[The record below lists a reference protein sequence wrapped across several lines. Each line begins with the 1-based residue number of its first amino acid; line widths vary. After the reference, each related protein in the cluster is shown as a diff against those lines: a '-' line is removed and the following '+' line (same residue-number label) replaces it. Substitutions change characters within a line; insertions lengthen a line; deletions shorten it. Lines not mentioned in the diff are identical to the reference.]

1 VKPLVIAHRGAS
13 ARVRENTVAAFVE
26 ARRLGADMVE
36 LDVRRT
42 ADGALAVLHDPVVP
56 GLGPVCELAAAEL
69 PGWLPLLDAAVEAC
83 DGMQVNL
90 ELKDL
95 PGEPGFVTDR
105 AVAAAVAGWARAAD
119 VVDRLLISS
128 FDLAAI
134 DRVHAIEP
142 SVRTAWLTLAGYDQS
157 LAAHTCVVNG
167 HVALHP
173 AEAAVTAALLAEA
186 HELGLTVNTW
196 TVDDPA
202 RMRLLAGWGVDGIVT
217 NTPDVLVQALRERR
231 P

>member
-1 VKPLVIAHRGAS
+1 MTPLVIAHRGAS
-13 ARVRENTVAAFVE
+13 ARVRENTLDAFAE

-42 ADGALAVLHDPVVP
+42 ADGALAVLHGPAVP
-56 GLGPVCELAAAEL
+56 GAGPVCELAADEL

-83 DGMQVNL
+83 AGMQVNV

-95 PGEPGFVTDR
+95 PGEPGFDADHAL
-105 AVAAAVAGWARAAD
+105 AVAVASWARAAD
-119 VVDRLLISS
+119 VIDRLLISS
-128 FDLAAI
+128 FDLAAV
-134 DRVHAIEP
+134 DRVHAAEP
-142 SVRTAWLTLAGYDQS
+142 SVRTAWLTASGYDQ
-157 LAAHTCVVNG
+157 LAAARTCVSHG

-173 AEAAVTAALLAEA
+173 AEVGVTAALVVDA
-186 HELGLTVNTW
+186 HHLGLTVNAW

-202 RMRLLAGWGVDGIVT
+202 RMRVLAGWGVDGIVT
-217 NTPDVLVQALRERR
+217 NTPDVLVDVIRGRQ